1 MAMGKLAKIATI
13 TTAIGA
19 ITVTGVVYNSNKD
32 QISNYMASLKN
43 KALGWKSLAGQNRE
57 KLEQLQGK
65 YDSIITYL
73 NTLLPEDS
81 KLQDGATAEQ
91 IQTAINSIKENAQ
104 QSGSDTASG
113 ELNTQWTTK
122 YNAVLEQLATYLGIT
137 LEKGEDGLYP
147 TQPIYDELKD
157 LETALTNLETALGD
171 LGVDGEEGNAEGS
184 LTDKI
189 NYLINQINLANQDQ
203 SELLTTAQ
211 QYDGLVTEANENY
224 IATLKYAVTFKKG
237 EPIKA
242 SGNADISDSFKST
255 LNTQTANTVNILN
268 EAGILGATEGMEVTV
283 QPYFRTTDD
292 HTGVADT
299 TNKYRMLVSDEGYHA
314 LYAYAQEH
322 PENEKLKIVNGELL
336 MYTTTTMTDADKK
349 GQQSAHGDDMYEN
362 CWNTNYKPVVS
373 NSMVGR

>member
-32 QISNYMASLKN
+32 QIENYMASLKN
-43 KALGWKSLAGQNRE
+43 KALAWKSIAGQNRE
-57 KLEQLQGK
+57 KLEGLQEK
-65 YDSIITYL
+65 YNSILTYL
-73 NTLLPEDS
+73 NTLLPEDG
-81 KLQDGATAEQ
+81 KLQDGATVEQ
-91 IQTAINSIKENAQ
+91 IQEAINSIKQDAE
-104 QSGSDTASG
+104 QSGSTEKDETWK
-113 ELNTQWTTK
+113 EN
-122 YNAVLEQLATYLGIT
+122 YNAVLEQLAGYLGIT
-137 LEKGEDGLYP
+137 LTKGEDGLYP

-157 LETALTNLETALGD
+157 LSTAVENLETALGD

-189 NYLINQINLANQDQ
+189 NYLINQINLANKDQ
-203 SELLTTAQ
+203 SDLLKTAK
-211 QYDGLVTEANENY
+211 QYDDLVSEASEDY

-242 SGNADISDSFKST
+242 SGSADISDSFKST
-255 LNTQTANTVNILN
+255 LNTQTANTVKILN
-268 EAGILGATEGMEVTV
+268 DAGILGATEGMEVTV

-292 HTGVADT
+292 NTGVADT
-299 TNKYRMLVSDEGYHA
+299 TNKYRMLVSDDGYHA

-336 MYTTTTMTDADKK
+336 MYTTTTMTDADRK
-349 GQQSAHGDDMYEN
+349 GMESAHGDDMYEN

>member
-1 MAMGKLAKIATI
+1 MTMGKLAKIATI
-13 TTAIGA
+13 TGTIGA

-32 QISNYMASLKN
+32 QIENYMASLKN
-43 KALGWKSLAGQNRE
+43 KALAWKSIAGQNRE
-57 KLEQLQGK
+57 KLENLQGQ
-65 YDSIITYL
+65 YNNIVTYL

-81 KLQDGATAEQ
+81 KLQDGATVEQ
-91 IQTAINSIKENAQ
+91 IQQAINSIKQNAQ
-104 QSGSDTASG
+104 QSGSTEKDETWK
-113 ELNTQWTTK
+113 EN
-122 YNAVLEQLATYLGIT
+122 YNAVLEQLAGYLGIT
-137 LEKGEDGLYP
+137 IEKGEDGLYP

-157 LETALTNLETALGD
+157 LSTALENLETALGD
-171 LGVDGEEGNAEGS
+171 LGVDGAEGNAEGS

-189 NYLINQINLANQDQ
+189 NYLINQINLANKDQ
-203 SELLTTAQ
+203 NDLLKTAQ
-211 QYDGLVTEANENY
+211 QYDSLVSEASEDY

-237 EPIKA
+237 QPIKA
-242 SGNADISDSFKST
+242 SGTSDISDSFKST

-292 HTGVADT
+292 DTGVADT
-299 TNKYRMLVSDEGYHA
+299 TNKYRMLVSDDGYNA

-336 MYTTTTMTDADKK
+336 MYTTTTMTDADRK
-349 GQQSAHGDDMYEN
+349 GNESAHGDDMYEN

-373 NSMVGR
+373 NTMVGR

>member
-13 TTAIGA
+13 TGTIGA

-32 QISNYMASLKN
+32 QIENYMASLKN
-43 KALGWKSLAGQNRE
+43 KALAWKSIAGQNRE
-57 KLEQLQGK
+57 KLEGLQEK
-65 YDSIITYL
+65 YNSILTYL
-73 NTLLPEDS
+73 NTLLPEDG
-81 KLQDGATAEQ
+81 KLQDGATVEQ
-91 IQTAINSIKENAQ
+91 IQQAINSIKQDAE
-104 QSGSDTASG
+104 QSGSTEKDETWKT
-113 ELNTQWTTK
+113 N
-122 YNAVLEQLATYLGIT
+122 YNAVLEQLAGYLGIT

-157 LETALTNLETALGD
+157 LSTALENLETALGD

-189 NYLINQINLANQDQ
+189 NYLINQINLANKDQ
-203 SELLTTAQ
+203 NELLKTAQ
-211 QYDGLVTEANENY
+211 QYDDLVSEASEDY
-224 IATLKYAVTFKKG
+224 IATLKYAVTFIKG
-237 EPIKA
+237 NPIKA
-242 SGNADISDSFKST
+242 SGSADISDSFKST

-268 EAGILGATEGMEVTV
+268 EAGILGATEGMNVTV

-292 HTGVADT
+292 NTGVADT
-299 TNKYRMLVSDEGYHA
+299 TNKYRMLVSDDGYHA

-336 MYTTTTMTDADKK
+336 MYTTTTMTDADRK
-349 GQQSAHGDDMYEN
+349 GEESAHGDDMYEN

>member
-32 QISNYMASLKN
+32 QIENYMASLKN
-43 KALGWKSLAGQNRE
+43 KALAWKSIAGQNRE
-57 KLEQLQGK
+57 KLEGLQEK
-65 YDSIITYL
+65 YNSILTYL
-73 NTLLPEDS
+73 NTLLPEDG
-81 KLQDGATAEQ
+81 KLQDGATVEQ
-91 IQTAINSIKENAQ
+91 IQEAINSIKQDAE
-104 QSGSDTASG
+104 QSGSTEKDETWK
-113 ELNTQWTTK
+113 EN
-122 YNAVLEQLATYLGIT
+122 YNAVLEQLAGYLGIT
-137 LEKGEDGLYP
+137 IEKGEDGLYP

-157 LETALTNLETALGD
+157 LSTALENLETALGD
-171 LGVDGEEGNAEGS
+171 LGIDGAEGNAEGS

-189 NYLINQINLANQDQ
+189 NYLINQINLANKDQ
-203 SELLTTAQ
+203 SDLLKTAK
-211 QYDGLVTEANENY
+211 QYDDLVSEASEDY

-237 EPIKA
+237 NPIKA
-242 SGNADISDSFKST
+242 SGTSDISDSFKST
-255 LNTQTANTVNILN
+255 LNTQTANTVKILN

-292 HTGVADT
+292 DTGVADT
-299 TNKYRMLVSDEGYHA
+299 TNKYRMLVSDDGYNS

-336 MYTTTTMTDADKK
+336 MYTTTTMTDADRK
-349 GQQSAHGDDMYEN
+349 GQESAHGDDMYEN

-373 NSMVGR
+373 NSMVDR

>member
-13 TTAIGA
+13 TTAIAG

-43 KALGWKSLAGQNRE
+43 KALGWKSIAGQNRE

-81 KLQDGATAEQ
+81 KLQDGATVEQ

-104 QSGSDTASG
+104 QSGSTEKDETWKT
-113 ELNTQWTTK
+113 N
-122 YNAVLEQLATYLGIT
+122 YNAVLEQLAGYLGIT
-137 LEKGEDGLYP
+137 IEKGEDGLYP

-211 QYDGLVTEANENY
+211 QYNDLVSEANENY

-268 EAGILGATEGMEVTV
+268 EAGILGATEGMNVTV

-322 PENEKLKIVNGELL
+322 PENEKLKIVNGQLL

-349 GQQSAHGDDMYEN
+349 GEQSAHGDDMYEN

-373 NSMVGR
+373 NTMVGR

>member
-32 QISNYMASLKN
+32 QIENYMASLKN
-43 KALGWKSLAGQNRE
+43 KALAWKSIAGQNRE
-57 KLEQLQGK
+57 KLEGLQEK
-65 YDSIITYL
+65 YNSILTYL
-73 NTLLPEDS
+73 NTLLPEDG
-81 KLQDGATAEQ
+81 KLQDGATVEQ
-91 IQTAINSIKENAQ
+91 IQQAIDSIKQDAE
-104 QSGSDTASG
+104 QSGSTEKDETWKT
-113 ELNTQWTTK
+113 N
-122 YNAVLEQLATYLGIT
+122 YNDVLEQLAGYLGIT

-157 LETALTNLETALGD
+157 LSTALENLETALGD

-189 NYLINQINLANQDQ
+189 NYLINQINLANADQ
-203 SELLTTAQ
+203 NELLTTAQ
-211 QYDGLVTEANENY
+211 QYDSLVSEASEDY
-224 IATLKYAVTFKKG
+224 IATLKYAVTFKSG
-237 EPIKA
+237 QPIKA
-242 SGNADISDSFKST
+242 SGTSDISDSFKST

-292 HTGVADT
+292 STGVADT
-299 TNKYRMLVSDEGYHA
+299 TNKYRMLVSDDGYNA

-322 PENEKLKIVNGELL
+322 PENPKLKIVNGELL
-336 MYTTTTMTDADKK
+336 MYTTTTMTDADRK
-349 GQQSAHGDDMYEN
+349 GQESAHGDDMYEN

>member
-32 QISNYMASLKN
+32 QIENYMASLKN
-43 KALGWKSLAGQNRE
+43 KALAWKSIAGQNRE
-57 KLEQLQGK
+57 KLEGLQEK
-65 YDSIITYL
+65 YNSILTYL
-73 NTLLPEDS
+73 NTLLPEDG
-81 KLQDGATAEQ
+81 KLQDGATVEQ
-91 IQTAINSIKENAQ
+91 IQQAIDSIKQDAE
-104 QSGSDTASG
+104 QSGSTEKDETWK
-113 ELNTQWTTK
+113 EN
-122 YNAVLEQLATYLGIT
+122 YNAVLEQLAGYLGIT
-137 LEKGEDGLYP
+137 IEKGEDGLYP

-157 LETALTNLETALGD
+157 LSTALENLETALGD
-171 LGVDGEEGNAEGS
+171 LGIDGAEGNAEGS

-189 NYLINQINLANQDQ
+189 NYLINQINLANKDQ
-203 SELLTTAQ
+203 NDLLKTAK
-211 QYDGLVTEANENY
+211 QYDDLVSEASEDY

-237 EPIKA
+237 QPIKA
-242 SGNADISDSFKST
+242 SGTSDISDSFKST

-292 HTGVADT
+292 STGVADT
-299 TNKYRMLVSDEGYHA
+299 TNKYRMLVSDSGYNA

-322 PENEKLKIVNGELL
+322 PENTKLKIVNGELL
-336 MYTTTTMTDADKK
+336 MYTTTTMTDADRK
-349 GQQSAHGDDMYEN
+349 GNESAHGDDMYEN

>member
-19 ITVTGVVYNSNKD
+19 ITVTGVVYQSNKE
-32 QISNYMASLKN
+32 QIENYMASLKN
-43 KALGWKSLAGQNRE
+43 KALAWKSIAGQNKE
-57 KLEQLQGK
+57 KLEGLQGK
-65 YDSIITYL
+65 YNSIVAYL
-73 NTLLPEDS
+73 NTLLPEDG
-81 KLQDGATAEQ
+81 KLQDGATVEQ
-91 IQTAINSIKENAQ
+91 IQEAINSIKQNAQ
-104 QSGSDTASG
+104 QSGSTDTD
-113 ELNTQWTTK
+113 TTWK
-122 YNAVLEQLATYLGIT
+122 ENYNAVLEQLAGYLGIT
-137 LEKGEDGLYP
+137 IEKGEDGLYP

-157 LETALTNLETALGD
+157 LSTALENLETALGD
-171 LGVDGEEGNAEGS
+171 LGVDGKEGNAEGS

-189 NYLINQINLANQDQ
+189 NYLINQINLANKDQ
-203 SELLTTAQ
+203 NDLLKTAK
-211 QYDGLVTEANENY
+211 QYDDLVSEASEDY
-224 IATLKYAVTFKKG
+224 VSTLKYAVTFKKG

-242 SGNADISDSFKST
+242 SGKNDISDSFKST
-255 LNTQTANTVNILN
+255 LNTQTANTVKILN

-292 HTGVADT
+292 NTGVADT
-299 TNKYRMLVSDEGYHA
+299 TNKYRMLVSDDGYHA

-336 MYTTTTMTDADKK
+336 MYTTTTMTDADRK
-349 GQQSAHGDDMYEN
+349 GEESAHGDDMYEN

>member
-32 QISNYMASLKN
+32 QIENYMASLKN
-43 KALGWKSLAGQNRE
+43 KALAWKSIAGQNRE
-57 KLEQLQGK
+57 KLEDLQEK
-65 YDSIITYL
+65 YNSILTYL
-73 NTLLPEDS
+73 NTLLPEDG
-81 KLQDGATAEQ
+81 KLQDGATVEQ
-91 IQTAINSIKENAQ
+91 IQEAINSIKQNAQ
-104 QSGSDTASG
+104 QSGSTEKDETWKT
-113 ELNTQWTTK
+113 N
-122 YNAVLEQLATYLGIT
+122 YNAVLEQLAGYLGIT
-137 LEKGEDGLYP
+137 LTKGEDGLYP

-157 LETALTNLETALGD
+157 LSTALENLETALGD
-171 LGVDGEEGNAEGS
+171 LGIDGEEGNAEGS

-189 NYLINQINLANQDQ
+189 NYLINQINLANADQ
-203 SELLTTAQ
+203 NELLTTAQ
-211 QYDGLVTEANENY
+211 QYDSLVSEASEDY
-224 IATLKYAVTFKKG
+224 IATLKYAVTFKSG
-237 EPIKA
+237 QPIKA
-242 SGNADISDSFKST
+242 SGTSDISDSFKST

-292 HTGVADT
+292 DTGVADT
-299 TNKYRMLVSDEGYHA
+299 TNKYRMLVSDDGYNA

-322 PENEKLKIVNGELL
+322 PENTKLKIVNGELL
-336 MYTTTTMTDADKK
+336 MYTTTTMTDADRK
-349 GQQSAHGDDMYEN
+349 GMESAHGDDMYEN

>member
-1 MAMGKLAKIATI
+1 MAIGKLAKIVTI
-13 TTAIGA
+13 TGTIGA
-19 ITVTGVVYNSNKD
+19 ITVTGIVYNSNKD

-43 KALGWKSLAGQNRE
+43 KALGWKSIAGQNRE
-57 KLEQLQGK
+57 KLENLQGK

-73 NTLLPEDS
+73 NTLLPEDG
-81 KLQDGATAEQ
+81 KLQDGATVEQ
-91 IQTAINSIKENAQ
+91 IQEAINSIKQDAE
-104 QSGSDTASG
+104 QSGNATANG

-122 YNAVLEQLATYLGIT
+122 YNGVLEQLATYLGIT

-171 LGVDGEEGNAEGS
+171 LGIDGAEGNAEGS

-203 SELLTTAQ
+203 TDLLKTAQ

-224 IATLKYAVTFKKG
+224 IATLKYAVTFKIG
-237 EPIKA
+237 NPIKA
-242 SGNADISDSFKST
+242 SGNYDMSDSFKST
-255 LNTQTANTVNILN
+255 LNKQTANTVKLLN
-268 EAGILGATEGMEVTV
+268 EAGILGATEDMQVTV
-283 QPYFRTTDD
+283 QPYFRTT
-292 HTGVADT
+292 HNGTQIEDT
-299 TNKYRMLVSDEGYHA
+299 TNKYRMLVSDDGYHA

-336 MYTTTTMTDADKK
+336 MYTTTTMTEADKR
-349 GQQSAHGDDMYEN
+349 GSESAHGDDMYKN

-373 NSMVGR
+373 NSMVK

>member
-13 TTAIGA
+13 TTAIAG
-19 ITVTGVVYNSNKD
+19 ITLTGVAYKSNEQ

-43 KALGWKSLAGQNRE
+43 KALAWKSIAGQNRE
-57 KLEQLQGK
+57 KLEGLQEK
-65 YDSIITYL
+65 YNSILTYL
-73 NTLLPEDS
+73 NTLLPEGS
-81 KLQDGATAEQ
+81 KLQDGVTVEQ
-91 IQTAINSIKENAQ
+91 IQEAINSIKQDAE
-104 QSGSDTASG
+104 QSGSTEKDETWK
-113 ELNTQWTTK
+113 EN
-122 YNAVLEQLATYLGIT
+122 YNAVLEQLAGYLGIT
-137 LEKGEDGLYP
+137 IEKGEDGLYP

-157 LETALTNLETALGD
+157 LDTALNKLEKALGD
-171 LGVDGEEGNAEGS
+171 LGVDGKEGNAEGS

-189 NYLINQINLANQDQ
+189 NYLINQINLANKDQ
-203 SELLTTAQ
+203 NDLLKTAQ
-211 QYDGLVTEANENY
+211 QYDSLVSEASEDY

-255 LNTQTANTVNILN
+255 LNTQTANTVKILN
-268 EAGILGATEGMEVTV
+268 DAGILGATEGMEVTV

-292 HTGVADT
+292 GTGVADT
-299 TNKYRMLVSDEGYHA
+299 TNKYRMLVSDDGYNA

-349 GQQSAHGDDMYEN
+349 GMESAHGDDMYEN